1 MSRTPIGRKDIVA
14 TPVVGGAIGSLQGVR
29 IIDLT
34 TNVAGPWATQIL
46 GDLGA
51 DVIKVERDTG
61 DDTRGWGPPFWPGS
75 DESVSFSALNRSKRS
90 IVLDLKSDEGAAT
103 LDKLIAMA
111 DVVIQNMRSGAF
123 EQLGYS
129 WERLQ
134 ELNADLVY
142 ADMSGF
148 GHVGPRS
155 REPAYDPL
163 MQAYSGVMSLTGE
176 DGRPPARIPVS
187 VLDKGTGMW
196 AVIGIF
202 DALRKRDAGHGGTH
216 LQFSLLETA
225 LSWIP
230 GQLLG
235 HILTGRV
242 PRRLGSATPGI
253 APYQA
258 FESAD
263 GYLIVAAGNQRIWE
277 RLCEVLQ
284 RPDFVDDTRYVD
296 NASRFQNLSELGEDL
311 TMVFRTRTTDDWIE
325 RLQAAQV
332 PCSPINT
339 VDKVVDDEQVQAL
352 GVIDRLTHPDGHDY
366 GVVHLPI
373 RRDGEYHAID
383 RLAPG
388 LDEHGDEIRAELGD

>member
-1 MSRTPIGRKDIVA
+1 MSTPAVDGA
-14 TPVVGGAIGSLQGVR
+14 TGSLRGLRVV
-29 IIDLT
+29 DLT

-90 IVLDLKSDEGAAT
+90 IVLDLKTDEGTAT
-103 LDKLIAMA
+103 LDRLIVGA
-111 DVVIQNMRSGAF
+111 DVVIQNMRAGAF
-123 EQLGYS
+123 ERLGYS
-129 WERLQ
+129 WGRLQ
-134 ELNADLVY
+134 ELNPDLVY

-148 GHVGPRS
+148 GHEGPRS
-155 REPAYDPL
+155 HEPAYDPL
-163 MQAYSGVMSLTGE
+163 MQAYSGLMSLTGE
-176 DGRPPARIPVS
+176 DGRPPVRIPVS

-202 DALRKRDAGHGGTH
+202 DALRKRDAGQGGTH

-225 LSWIP
+225 LAWIP

-235 HILTGRV
+235 HVVTGRV
-242 PRRLGSATPGI
+242 PRRLGSATSGI

-258 FESAD
+258 FETAD
-263 GYLIVAAGNQRIWE
+263 GYLIVAAGNQRIWQ
-277 RLCEVLQ
+277 RLCEVLE
-284 RPDFVDDTRYVD
+284 RPDLVEDPRYVD
-296 NASRFQNLSELGEDL
+296 NASRFQNLSELSDDL
-311 TMVFRTRTTDDWIE
+311 TAVFRTRVTDDWID

-339 VDKVVDDEQVQAL
+339 VDKVVADDQVQAL
-352 GVIDRLTHPDGHDY
+352 GTIERLPHPRGGHDY

-373 RRDGEYHAID
+373 RRGGDYHAIE
-383 RLAPG
+383 RLAPR
-388 LDEHGDEIRAELGD
+388 LDEHGDEIRAELGE

>member
-1 MSRTPIGRKDIVA
+1 MA
-14 TPVVGGAIGSLQGVR
+14 TPAVEGAVGSLKGIRV
-29 IIDLT
+29 IDLT

-61 DDTRGWGPPFWPGS
+61 DDTRGWGPPFWPESG
-75 DESVSFSALNRSKRS
+75 ESVSFSALNRNKRS
-90 IVLDLKSDEGAAT
+90 IVLDLKSDDGTAT
-103 LDKLIAMA
+103 LDKLIAGA
-111 DVVIQNMRSGAF
+111 DVVIQNMRAGAF
-123 EQLGYS
+123 ERLGYS
-129 WERLQ
+129 WARLQ
-134 ELNADLVY
+134 ELNPDLVY

-155 REPAYDPL
+155 QDPAYDPL

-176 DGRPPARIPVS
+176 DARPPVRIPVS
-187 VLDKGTGMW
+187 VLDKGMGMW

-202 DALRKRDAGHGGTH
+202 DALRKRAAGDGGTH

-235 HILTGRV
+235 NILTGRL
-242 PRRLGSATPGI
+242 PRRLGSATSGI

-258 FESAD
+258 FETAD

-277 RLCEVLQ
+277 RLCGVLE
-284 RPDFVDDTRYVD
+284 RPDFIADERYLD
-296 NASRFQNLSELGEDL
+296 NASRFQNLSDLSEDL
-311 TMVFRTRTTDDWIE
+311 TAVFRTRSTDDWIE
-325 RLQAAQV
+325 GLHAAQV

-339 VDKVVDDEQVQAL
+339 LDKVVDDEQVKAL
-352 GVIDRLTHPDGHDY
+352 GTIGRLTHPDGGHDY

-373 RRDGEYHAID
+373 RRAGDYHAIE

-388 LDEHGDEIRAELGD
+388 LDAHGDEIRAELGD